1 MQPRDLVA
9 LKRVGAPE
17 PSRAKGRIMTA
28 ITDDA
33 NGPAILMRNNFVSLA
48 ASAALVLAAATTTA
62 ATMSGDR
69 PTSTSERNGAA
80 AQAKSGKEV
89 SFLQKAAEG
98 GKMEVELGNLALQRA
113 SNADVKTFAQRMV
126 DDHTKANQ
134 QLEELA
140 SRKGI
145 TLKEREGA
153 AAKQTMAKLSKLS
166 GEAFDREYAKDM
178 VKDHEK
184 DVAEFRAATKLRDP
198 DIKEFATQTLPTL
211 QEHLEMAKKLPQTAA
226 TSRR

>member
-1 MQPRDLVA
+1 
-9 LKRVGAPE
+9 
-17 PSRAKGRIMTA
+17 
-28 ITDDA
+28 
-33 NGPAILMRNNFVSLA
+33 
-48 ASAALVLAAATTTA
+48 
-62 ATMSGDR
+62 
-69 PTSTSERNGAA
+69 
-80 AQAKSGKEV
+80 
-89 SFLQKAAEG
+89 
-98 GKMEVELGNLALQRA
+98 MEVELGNLALQRA

-153 AAKQTMAKLSKLS
+153 AAKQTVAKLSKLS